1 MLQTQT
7 VVPDLLELLKKL
19 MDEKI
24 FSSFNLVGGTSL
36 ALQMGHRNSVDIDLF
51 GNAEIEVD
59 LFIDKLSTFGEVVV
73 TQSTKNILITKIDD
87 IKVDFVNYKYP
98 LLTDIL
104 VKDNIRM
111 LSFKDIAA
119 MKLNAI
125 AGRGSKKDFI
135 DLYFLLKEF
144 SLQEILS
151 FYGRKYHDG
160 SLFMVGLKIVF
171 KQRYCFFCYH
181 TAPPILFLR
190 GLWGLNII
198 RLYRNKWE
206 FYSSRETLKSP
217 TKSYLAALPRI
228 NDNRLKVNI
237 INLH

>member
-160 SLFMVGLKIVF
+160 SLFMVEKSLTYFDDADLQLQPIMYKDFDWEMCRKTIIEAVLK
-171 KQRYCFFCYH
+171 
-181 TAPPILFLR
+181 L
-190 GLWGLNII
+190 
-198 RLYRNKWE
+198 
-206 FYSSRETLKSP
+206 
-217 TKSYLAALPRI
+217 
-228 NDNRLKVNI
+228 
-237 INLH
+237 